1 MFGFEQNREIFFSE
15 IFTLYGICGSDTPIS
30 ISRRMCLITATSKV
44 WQSPPPSAY
53 CLLLV
58 NAEGRRMKVAL
69 LLLLGACVATV
80 KAENGGFDSTI
91 QDGINTGVDC
101 KSMRCLNV

>member
-1 MFGFEQNREIFFSE
+1 
-15 IFTLYGICGSDTPIS
+15 
-30 ISRRMCLITATSKV
+30 
-44 WQSPPPSAY
+44 
-53 CLLLV
+53 
-58 NAEGRRMKVAL
+58 MKVAL